1 MKSNIAQAKAEIDA
15 EQKQQKKEAAGKEQ
29 ARPGPVPK
37 GAKSVAERKACS
49 ADVIGLAAA
58 VSALAIQKKPGG
70 LAQQSKR
77 IAKAKAKAKG
87 KTDKKTETE
96 KKPQIGDGK
105 EQEGNDPEETP
116 EVVDALE
123 EFEEVADD
131 EELNKQ
137 AKAKGKAK
145 SQKKETEPAG
155 KAKAKAKAVDGQVQK
170 NPLDSFL
177 GKEWTKFKDEMTLS
191 LKGKMKYH
199 DMLKEISR

>member
-1 MKSNIAQAKAEIDA
+1 M
-15 EQKQQKKEAAGKEQ
+15 
-29 ARPGPVPK
+29 
-37 GAKSVAERKACS
+37 AERKACS

-137 AKAKGKAK
+137 DRASAGSSTDGKRKRKLSFPKAKAKGKAK

-199 DMLKEISR
+199 DMLKEISRQPFA